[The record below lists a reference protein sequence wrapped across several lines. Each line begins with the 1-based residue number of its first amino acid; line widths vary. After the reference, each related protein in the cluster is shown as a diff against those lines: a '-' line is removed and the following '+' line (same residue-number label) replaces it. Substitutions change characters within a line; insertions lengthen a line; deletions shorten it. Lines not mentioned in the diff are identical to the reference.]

1 MSAIKL
7 VRVGSDDSN
16 DVVIN
21 HEAISSNHLELFQDA
36 SGKVFLTD
44 LASQNGTFVN
54 GSKIDRLMQLHFSDK
69 VTIADKFMFDWLKLV
84 RLTEVSIENILDTT
98 GSLVYS
104 ENKLNQVN
112 IPEIVVSSLPSEFD
126 EEYDLPEDASLIEK
140 WKYFYFHNS
149 SIVHIFA
156 LNIVLFILFY
166 IAFLS

>member
-7 VRVGSDDSN
+7 VRVGSDVSN

-36 SGKVFLTD
+36 NGKVFLTD

-54 GSKIDRLMQLHFSDK
+54 GSKIDRLVQLHFSDK

-84 RLTEVSIENILDTT
+84 RLRDVMNTINTDSNTNLIF
-98 GSLVYS
+98 S
-104 ENKLNQVN
+104 ENKSNQVN
-112 IPEIVVSSLPSEFD
+112 IPEFVPESFTLEIEN
-126 EEYDLPEDASLIEK
+126 EYDLPEDATLIEK
-140 WKYFYFHNS
+140 LKYFYFHNS

-156 LNIVLFILFY
+156 LNFILFILFY